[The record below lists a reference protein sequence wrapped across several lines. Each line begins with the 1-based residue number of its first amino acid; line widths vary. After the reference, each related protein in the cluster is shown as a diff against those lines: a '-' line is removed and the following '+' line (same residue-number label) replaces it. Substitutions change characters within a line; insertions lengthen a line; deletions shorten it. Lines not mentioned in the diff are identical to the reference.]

1 MGDRH
6 GPGSREGCL
15 ALKAA
20 DPIALQQACDAVG
33 QLFGNCKA
41 VSHNLR
47 EIHMNILGCD
57 AQRGAPP
64 LQFCQQFSTVQQT
77 FGGNAAYIQASAAQ
91 ILLFHKGHL
100 RAQLRCA
107 DRGTYPPGPPPT
119 TRIFSLIIYI
129 SFLGRIIGKSPRW
142 TFSGTGTAS
151 YRVRRGSGHDALRHI
166 AARIP

>member
-57 AQRGAPP
+57 AQRGASP
-64 LQFCQQFSTVQQT
+64 LQFCQQFSTVKQT
-77 FGGNAAYIQASAAQ
+77 FVGNAAYVQASAAQ
-91 ILLFHKGHL
+91 ILLFHKGHF
-100 RAQLRCA
+100 RTQLRCA
-107 DRGTYPPGPPPT
+107 DRGNIPAGAAAHHQNFFAHHLY
-119 TRIFSLIIYI
+119 IISWKNY
-129 SFLGRIIGKSPRW
+129 W
-142 TFSGTGTAS
+142 
-151 YRVRRGSGHDALRHI
+151 
-166 AARIP
+166 